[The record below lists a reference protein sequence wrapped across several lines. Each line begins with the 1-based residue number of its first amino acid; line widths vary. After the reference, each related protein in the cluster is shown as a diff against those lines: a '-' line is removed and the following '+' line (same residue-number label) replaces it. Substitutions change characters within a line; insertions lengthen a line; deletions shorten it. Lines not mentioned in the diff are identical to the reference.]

1 MNTALVREL
10 RETAAEDHT
19 PIRLVAV
26 LLAAVRHIESLADE
40 LEELRHRTPP
50 PHILAR
56 GIGDG

>member
-19 PIRLVAV
+19 PFRLVAV

-40 LEELRHRTPP
+40 LTELRHPLHR
-50 PHILAR
+50 LAR
-56 GIGDG
+56 GVGDG